1 MFTIVSFI
9 RELSYCHAYVSYVE
23 YKKNSPPVGG
33 GGAALRLVWAMR
45 WVRELPVTSLELS

>member
-23 YKKNSPPVGG
+23 YKKTPRLWGR
-33 GGAALRLVWAMR
+33 GAALRLVWAMQ